1 MTWSELVNQPRTITP
16 WDEQRKWIEEAKE
29 FGNKYNVIIR
39 LKALTDRCGEILI
52 IEMSHPNDPKNI
64 VRYKK
69 NGGTYISPRD
79 RISGYFEHLYG
90 KLPIVRR
97 KKFIKESENQRRLE
111 DLSKDF
117 N

>member
-1 MTWSELVNQPRTITP
+1 MIYH
-16 WDEQRKWIEEAKE
+16 K
-29 FGNKYNVIIR
+29 GVIICLSTIKNTMNR
-39 LKALTDRCGEILI
+39 IKIN
-52 IEMSHPNDPKNI
+52 SKNI